1 MISRREFMM
10 AASATAALVAGST
23 VPLGRLAAEGRLTQD
38 DLLSFDAV
46 GNLTLL
52 HVTDLHAQLVPIY
65 FREPSAN
72 FGVGEAKN
80 RVPHITGGD
89 FRRAY
94 KLSDGSAMAYA
105 LTSDDF
111 ASLARVYGAMG
122 GLDRVATVINA
133 IRAERGN
140 RVLLLDGGD
149 TWTNSWTS
157 YKTKGQDVVDAMAL
171 LKPDAMTAHWEFTL
185 GEHRVRELVD
195 QLKFPLLAQNV
206 RESDFEDKVFEA
218 SQLFERGGVN
228 VGVIGQAFPYTPIS
242 NPRWMIPKWVFG
254 LREKE
259 LALEVEALRAK
270 GADIVVLLSHN
281 GFDVDHKMA
290 ERVTGIDVILSGHTH
305 DAVPEVTLVGKT
317 LLVATGSNGK
327 FVSRL
332 DLDIQ
337 SKRIAGFKYRL
348 IPIFSDAIV
357 PDREMSEQIKKTRAP
372 YEGELGRVL
381 GRADGLLY
389 RRGNFA
395 GTLDTLICDSIVER
409 RDVEISLSPGVRWG
423 PSLLPDKD
431 ITFEDITNATAMS
444 YPACYR
450 TEMTGERL
458 KEVLEDVADNIFN
471 PDPYLQQGGDM
482 VRCGGLGFAID
493 VGKPMG
499 QRISNLTLL
508 RKDEPLDASK
518 TYTVGGWAS
527 VNEETEGPA
536 IWDVVSEY
544 IVDKKMVTVK
554 PNVAVDIK
562 GV

>member
-105 LTSDDF
+105 LSSDAF
-111 ASLARVYGAMG
+111 ASLARVYGARG

-518 TYTVGGWAS
+518 IYTVGGWAS

-544 IVDKKMVTVK
+544 IADKKMVTVK

>member
-348 IPIFSDAIV
+348 IPIFADAIV

-544 IVDKKMVTVK
+544 IADKKMVTVK

>member
-518 TYTVGGWAS
+518 IYTVGGWAS

-544 IVDKKMVTVK
+544 IADKKMVTVK